1 MVLITIGSRTGL
13 RRDIEIWFTRRGTR
27 YYVVAETGE
36 RAQWVQNLRA
46 DPRAL
51 WRVGTR
57 GHAGRARVLDPT
69 RHAALCSAV
78 RAASIAKYGW
88 GDGLIVELRP
98 RSRARR
104 PVG

>member
-1 MVLITIGSRTGL
+1 MVLTTIGRRTGL
-13 RRDIEIWFTRRGTR
+13 RRDTEIWFTRRGTC

-46 DPRAL
+46 DPRAR

-57 GHAGRARVLDPT
+57 GHAGRERVLDPT
-69 RHAALCSAV
+69 RNAALWAAV
-78 RAASIAKYGW
+78 RAASIAKYGG